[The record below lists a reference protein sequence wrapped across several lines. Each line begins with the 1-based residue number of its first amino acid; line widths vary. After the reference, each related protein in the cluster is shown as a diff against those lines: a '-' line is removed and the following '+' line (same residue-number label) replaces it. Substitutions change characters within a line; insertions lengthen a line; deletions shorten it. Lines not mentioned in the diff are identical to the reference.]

1 MSNNN
6 LARWLIKMTV
16 AGLVVVATMP
26 AVAQAQNQA
35 PLRGLWMAAS
45 SNQPSLSGSTW
56 GRLTL
61 VEGVLAFQSS
71 NFEWHLAL
79 SEIKYIAA
87 SKNLS
92 NALEVESV
100 AGQVYFVGI
109 LDGQMTMT
117 SPGKAVQI
125 IQRAARMAP
134 ALVQART
141 ATVVGGGGIQH

>member
-6 LARWLIKMTV
+6 LARWLIKVTV

-45 SNQPSLSGSTW
+45 SNQASLSGNTW
-56 GRLTL
+56 GRLRL
-61 VEGVLAFQSS
+61 VDGVLAFQSS
-71 NFEWHLAL
+71 NFEWQLAL
-79 SEIKYIAA
+79 SEIKHIAV

-100 AGQVYFVGI
+100 TGQVFFVGI

-117 SPGKAVQI
+117 SPGKAVQM
-125 IQRAARMAP
+125 IQRAVRTAP
-134 ALVQART
+134 ASSPVR
-141 ATVVGGGGIQH
+141 ATMVAGGSLR